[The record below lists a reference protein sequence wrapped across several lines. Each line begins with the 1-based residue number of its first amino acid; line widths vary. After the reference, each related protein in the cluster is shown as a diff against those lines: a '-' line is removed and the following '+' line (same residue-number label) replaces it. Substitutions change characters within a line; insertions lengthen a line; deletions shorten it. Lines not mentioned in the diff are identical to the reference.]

1 MGKYLDSVFR
11 LYVYKSV
18 NEFMMK
24 VRYNVGRDIYENILL
39 VLRLDF
45 RNVCIFCMLVTVY
58 LTHFIYTMIME

>member
-1 MGKYLDSVFR
+1 M
-11 LYVYKSV
+11 
-18 NEFMMK
+18 NFMMK